1 MTAVF
6 ALDGL
11 GWLLVGLA
19 ATPVALTVLAL
30 VAVLGAGVNHASPL
44 DTRDAMPARG
54 LRTRDR
60 THPSARRFDPVAEAE
75 RIIQEPYQ

>member
-11 GWLLVGLA
+11 CWLLVGLA

-30 VAVLGAGVNHASPL
+30 VAVLGAGLNHASPL
-44 DTRDAMPARG
+44 DTRD
-54 LRTRDR
+54 R
-60 THPSARRFDPVAEAE
+60 THPPARRFDPVAEAE
-75 RIIQEPYQ
+75 RILEEPYQ